1 MSVMKIGIFGDSFGS
16 LYRLNSSKTYIDLLG
31 KSYNVISYGL
41 DGTDIW
47 YSVKKLIDS
56 LQNEKFDI
64 IIFFLT
70 FPHRVLPRGLP
81 FFHVPFDKSTR
92 RQKLNFFK
100 KQTNN
105 AEEILNAIDYYY
117 DYLIDFEK
125 NEFYRARTMDWL
137 LNFPNLI
144 LIDNHEINRVY
155 IKEYE
160 SWGYKTETKENK
172 FIDLR
177 NNHMTAQSHEI
188 LYLKIKNMID
198 NKKFG
203 KLDIN
208 QDDFPCT
215 CPLGKEFYCKEK

>member
-1 MSVMKIGIFGDSFGS
+1 MSVMNIGIFGDSFCS
-16 LYRLNSSKTYIDLLG
+16 TYRFNSSETFTDLLG
-31 KSYNVISYGL
+31 KSYNVINYGL

-56 LQNEKFDI
+56 LPNEKFDI

-70 FPHRVLPRGLP
+70 FPHRVLPPGLH
-81 FFHVPFDKSTR
+81 FFQVPFEKSAR
-92 RQKLNFFK
+92 RQKLDWFK

-105 AEEILNAIDYYY
+105 AEEILNAIGYYY

-125 NEFYRARTMDWL
+125 NEFYRARTIDWL
-137 LNFPNLI
+137 LNFSNLI
-144 LIDNHEINRVY
+144 LIDINEINRVY

-160 SWGYKTETKENK
+160 LWGITKDAKDNK

-177 NNHMTAQSHEI
+177 NNHMTAQSHQI

-215 CPLGKEFYCKEK
+215 CPLGKEFYFKEK

>member
-1 MSVMKIGIFGDSFGS
+1 MSVMKIGIFGDSFAS
-16 LYRLNSSKTYIDLLG
+16 KLRHNSSETFIDLLG

-56 LQNEKFDI
+56 SPNEAFDI

-70 FPHRVLPRGLP
+70 FPHRVLPPGLH
-81 FFHVPFDKSTR
+81 FFQVPFEKSAR
-92 RQKLNFFK
+92 RQKLDWFK

-117 DYLIDFEK
+117 DYLLDFEK

-137 LNFPNLI
+137 LNFSNLI
-144 LIDNHEINRVY
+144 LIDNNEINRVY

-160 SWGYKTETKENK
+160 RWGYKTETKDNK

-215 CPLGKEFYCKEK
+215 CPLGKEFYFKEK

>member
-1 MSVMKIGIFGDSFGS
+1 MNIAIFGDSFS
-16 LYRLNSSKTYIDLLG
+16 DNIKYNSSETYIDLLG
-31 KSYNVISYGL
+31 KSYNVKSYGKG
-41 DGTDIW
+41 GTDIW
-47 YSVKKLIDS
+47 YSVKRLIDS
-56 LQNEKFDI
+56 LPNQAFDI

-70 FPHRVLPRGLP
+70 FPHRIQPPGLD
-81 FFHVPFDKSTR
+81 FFHVPFEKETR
-92 RQKLNFFK
+92 RQRLDWFK
-100 KQTNN
+100 ERTNN
-105 AEEILNAIDYYY
+105 AEEILTAIGYYY
-117 DYLIDFEK
+117 DYLLDFEK
-125 NEFYRARTMDWL
+125 NEFYRDRTIDWL
-137 LNFPNLI
+137 LNFSNLI
-144 LIDNHEINRVY
+144 LIDNPEINRVY

-160 SWGYKTETKENK
+160 LWGITADTKDDK

-215 CPLGKEFYCKEK
+215 CPLGKEFYFKGK

>member
-1 MSVMKIGIFGDSFGS
+1 MNIGIFGDSFCS
-16 LYRLNSSKTYIDLLG
+16 TYRFNASETFIDLLG
-31 KSYNVISYGL
+31 KSYNVISHGL

-47 YSVKKLIDS
+47 YSVKKLIDFS
-56 LQNEKFDI
+56 PNETFDI

-70 FPHRVLPRGLP
+70 FPHRVLPPGLH
-81 FFHVPFDKSTR
+81 FFQVPFEKSAR
-92 RQKLNFFK
+92 RQKLDWFK
-100 KQTNN
+100 TKTNN
-105 AEEILNAIDYYY
+105 AEEILNAIGYYY

-137 LNFPNLI
+137 LNFSNLI
-144 LIDNHEINRVY
+144 LIDIHEINRVY

-160 SWGYKTETKENK
+160 LWGITKDAKDNK
-172 FIDLR
+172 LIDLR

-215 CPLGKEFYCKEK
+215 CPLGKEFYFKEK